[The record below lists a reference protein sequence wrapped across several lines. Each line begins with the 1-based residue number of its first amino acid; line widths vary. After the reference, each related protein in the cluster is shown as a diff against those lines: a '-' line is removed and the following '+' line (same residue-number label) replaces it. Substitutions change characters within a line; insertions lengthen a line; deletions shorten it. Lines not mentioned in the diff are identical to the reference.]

1 MSSRCCVYTNNSNCK
16 LLCKRKF
23 KFIINNKKYCGQH
36 LSLFYKKEILKIQ
49 SIYRGYK
56 SRKLINNIYLRL
68 PCDLQR
74 KIIFKVRENFLIKKH
89 HYDVISKTIYNK
101 FNLINIFPNLENI
114 YNMLL
119 DDHFMNYSTTISNF
133 YNKIIVELEYITNI
147 YLLYTKY
154 YDILNKEDNKSL
166 INGNVFYIRLIIDE
180 LYHKTGYNHTIINKI
195 LDKFVCKFY
204 DINNNMYSFT
214 VTPW

>member
-1 MSSRCCVYTNNSNCK
+1 MSSRCSVYTNNSHCK

-36 LSLFYKKEILKIQ
+36 FSLFYKKEILKIQ

-74 KIIFKVRENFLIKKH
+74 NIIFKIRENFLIKKH
-89 HYDVISKTIYNK
+89 HHDVISKIIYNK
-101 FNLINIFPNLENI
+101 YDFTTIFRNIENI
-114 YNMLL
+114 YKMIR
-119 DDHFMNYSTTISNF
+119 DDRLMGYSTIIDDF
-133 YNKIIVELEYITNI
+133 YNKIVLALEYISNI

-154 YDILNKEDNKSL
+154 YDILNKENNKIL
-166 INGNVFYIRLIIDE
+166 INNHVFYIRLIIDE
-180 LYHKTGYNHTIINKI
+180 LYHQIDYDYTIIHKI

-204 DINNNMYSFT
+204 DILYCKDLIL
-214 VTPW
+214 